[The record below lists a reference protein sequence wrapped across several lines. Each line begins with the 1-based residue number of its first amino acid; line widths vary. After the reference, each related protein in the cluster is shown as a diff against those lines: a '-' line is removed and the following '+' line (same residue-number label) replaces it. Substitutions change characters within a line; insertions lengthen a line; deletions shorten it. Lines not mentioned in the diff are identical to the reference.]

1 MLSLNGWN
9 SISHNQPGGCG
20 PHSLTTKGKQVTRV
34 IIELEFEADD
44 VTEADVINYVNE
56 LIENDCLAFEIV
68 EAS

>member
-1 MLSLNGWN
+1 M
-9 SISHNQPGGCG
+9 
-20 PHSLTTKGKQVTRV
+20 TRV
-34 IIELEFEADD
+34 IIELEFETDD

>member
-1 MLSLNGWN
+1 MVGTVSVIINLGAAAPIL
-9 SISHNQPGGCG
+9 P
-20 PHSLTTKGKQVTRV
+20 TTKGKKMARV

-56 LIENDCLAFEIV
+56 LIENDCLAFDIV